1 MRMGEFALNMMKLKV
16 GIDCG
21 LSQTNAIYTTHN
33 SRKIAAA
40 AIEIHCFYFFLRK
53 TSLSLSDFF
62 FFCIIIRFYYCYFS
76 SFRFRFFVLCS
87 AQVFKKELKILFSS
101 PYRSAAVQQQKQQI
115 TLYRASPHSVQ

>member
-21 LSQTNAIYTTHN
+21 LSQTNAIYATHN

-62 FFCIIIRFYYCYFS
+62 FFLHHHSLLLLLFLLISFPLLRFM
-76 SFRFRFFVLCS
+76 FRPSL
-87 AQVFKKELKILFSS
+87 
-101 PYRSAAVQQQKQQI
+101 
-115 TLYRASPHSVQ
+115 